1 MLSEFS
7 GDNRTNVAGT
17 VLASDIGGTWYNAG
31 AGFNAAIT
39 ENVALYGSGEYN
51 FGDVEG
57 WAGTAGL
64 EGSLVRKRQGAL
76 CAPCRNPFE

>member
-1 MLSEFS
+1 VFNVLSEFIGRQPTPTS
-7 GDNRTNVAGT
+7 QAL

-31 AGFNAAIT
+31 RGLRCQAIT
-39 ENVALYGSGEYN
+39 ESVALYGSGEYN

-64 EGSLVRKRQGAL
+64 KVRW
-76 CAPCRNPFE
+76 